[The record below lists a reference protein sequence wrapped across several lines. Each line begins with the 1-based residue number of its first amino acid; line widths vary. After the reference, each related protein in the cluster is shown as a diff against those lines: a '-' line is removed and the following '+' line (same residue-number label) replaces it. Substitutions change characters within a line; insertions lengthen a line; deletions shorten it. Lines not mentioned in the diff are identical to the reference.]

1 MKSRP
6 IEESEMSS
14 AIHARPSGATSLRL
28 TLTVAATIMALHP
41 ACADDQI
48 KLTIGQ
54 RGNWDTS
61 ISQLGDKAGIFK
73 KHGLALEMIYT
84 SGSGETLQP
93 VIAGSVDFG
102 IAVGTL
108 GAIAAYSKGAPVRII
123 GAEATGAAD
132 YWYVKASSP
141 IKTLKDLN
149 GKTIAYSTAGSST
162 ESVVRAFIKENGLT
176 SAKAMSTGGAPS
188 TLTAVMTDQ
197 VDAGWASPPGGL
209 KEIDEGKIRL
219 IARATDAAIVR
230 GQTIRT
236 VVANAQVLEKRKDVV
251 ERYMQ
256 AYRETIDYMYGDNPQ
271 VLKDYAAFAGVS
283 EAVAKRVRDEFFP
296 RTLVMPDEIKGLD
309 QLMADAIELKFISAP
324 LSKEKIADLVQLQ
337 LPRP

>member
-1 MKSRP
+1 M
-6 IEESEMSS
+6 
-14 AIHARPSGATSLRL
+14 IHAIDAR
-28 TLTVAATIMALHP
+28 AALAAAAIILALQP
-41 ACADDQI
+41 ACADDQV

-54 RGNWDTS
+54 RGNWDTA
-61 ISQLGDKAGIFK
+61 ISHLGDKAGIFK
-73 KHGLALEMIYT
+73 KHGITLEMIYT

-93 VIAGSVDFG
+93 VIAGSVEFG
-102 IAVGTL
+102 LAVGTL
-108 GAIAAYSKGAPVRII
+108 GAFAAYSKGAPVRVI

-149 GKTIAYSTAGSST
+149 GRTIAYSTAGSST

-188 TLTAVMTDQ
+188 TMTAVMTDQ

-219 IARATDAAIVR
+219 LARATDAAIVR

-236 VVANAQVLEKRKDVV
+236 IVANAQVLEKRKDMVH
-251 ERYMQ
+251 RYMQ
-256 AYRETIDYMYGDNPQ
+256 AYRETIDYMYGDDSQ

-283 EAVAKRVRDEFFP
+283 EAMAKRVRDEFFP
-296 RTLVMPDEIKGLD
+296 RPLVMPDEIKGLD
-309 QLMADAIELKFISAP
+309 SLMADAVELKFISAP
-324 LSKEKIADLVQLQ
+324 LSKAQIADLVQLQ
-337 LPRP
+337 RP

>member
-1 MKSRP
+1 MTT
-6 IEESEMSS
+6 
-14 AIHARPSGATSLRL
+14 AIHARASSITRL
-28 TLTVAATIMALHP
+28 PAVLVAVVTIIALQP
-41 ACADDQI
+41 AFADDQV

-54 RGNWDTS
+54 RGNWDTA
-61 ISQLGDKAGIFK
+61 ISHLGDKAGIFK
-73 KHGLALEMIYT
+73 KHGLVLDMIYT
-84 SGSGETLQP
+84 AGSGETLQP

-102 IAVGTL
+102 LAVGTL
-108 GAIAAYSKGAPVRII
+108 GAMAAYSKGAPVRII

-149 GKTIAYSTAGSST
+149 GRTIAYSTAGSST

-176 SAKAMSTGGAPS
+176 STKAVSTGGAPS
-188 TLTAVMTDQ
+188 TMTAVMTDQ

-219 IARATDAAIVR
+219 LARATDAAIVR

-236 VVANAQVLEKRKDVV
+236 IVANADVLTKRKDVV
-251 ERYMQ
+251 ARYMQ

-283 EAVAKRVRDEFFP
+283 EAMAKRVRDEFFP
-296 RTLVMPDEIKGLD
+296 RALVMPDEIKGLD
-309 QLMADAIELKFISAP
+309 SLMADAVELKFISAP
-324 LSKEKIADLVQLQ
+324 LSKQQVADLVQLQ
-337 LPRP
+337 APK